1 MTYLAD
7 DAGERLLYRKI
18 QAHLEQ
24 QLRRGVLKPNEKIPG
39 ERTLSEQLNVSRGT
53 VRAALNELEK
63 ADFLVRVPAKG
74 TFIRDEATVRELNF
88 AYIFP
93 EPEIS
98 LKYQRYG
105 NYVANAE
112 IWRGIIAG
120 CAALGATGSFIP
132 AQSYAPAEYNR
143 QLANRLMRNFSAA
156 IIPSQEFLGVADLLN
171 EAGFPCIFTS
181 PMPGCR
187 YVSCDSFKSST
198 LAAQHLLKQGC
209 HSVKLIGIDSPDKS
223 TWNIKVEVFRREFAA
238 AGYWIPDENLI
249 KLEPDDDRIRENLA
263 AALPENA
270 PLPDA
275 FFSATPLVAFAL
287 LHLAAERRW
296 KVPEETQIIGYA
308 NDMNV
313 RRTIPALTH
322 IRLPHAAIGACAAEH
337 LGAHIRNGA
346 KIPEVTLL
354 EAELIQGETT
364 RK

>member
-1 MTYLAD
+1 MSYIAD
-7 DAGERLLYRKI
+7 DTGERLLYRKI

-24 QLRRGVLKPNEKIPG
+24 QLRRGMLKPNEKIPG

-53 VRAALNELEK
+53 VRAALSELEK
-63 ADFLVRVPAKG
+63 ADFLVRVPTKG
-74 TFIRDEATVRELNF
+74 TFIRDGAAARELNF

-120 CAALGATGSFIP
+120 CAALEATGSFIP
-132 AQSYAPAEYNR
+132 AQSYAAAEYNR
-143 QLANRLMRNFSAA
+143 QLADRLMRSFSGA
-156 IIPSQEFLGVADLLN
+156 IFPSQEFFGVADLLDA
-171 EAGFPCIFTS
+171 AGFPCIFTS
-181 PMPGCR
+181 LQPGYR
-187 YVSCDSFKSST
+187 SVACDSVKSST
-198 LAAQHLLKQGC
+198 LAAQHLLKNGC
-209 HSVKLIGIDSPDKS
+209 RSVKLIGIDGPDKS

-238 AGYWIPDENLI
+238 AGYWIPDENLV
-249 KLEPDDDRIRENLA
+249 KLKQDDDRIRENLA
-263 AALPENA
+263 AALPENV

-296 KVPEETQIIGYA
+296 RVPEETQIIGYA

-313 RRTIPALTH
+313 RSTVPALTH
-322 IRLPHAAIGACAAEH
+322 IRLPHAAIGARAVEH
-337 LGAHIRNGA
+337 LGAYVRSGVE
-346 KIPEVTLL
+346 IPETTLL
-354 EAELIQGETT
+354 EAEFVQGETT